1 MLSFPILF
9 FLFGLPGVE
18 VCQVRKAEWKGQARA
33 FYHPQ
38 LSCKSGNSQTTWP
51 PLNSAMPALASSTSK
66 KTAPKSNSST
76 TALGDRPPKIPHNKQ
91 QSNLYKEFVANLLR
105 ESLPAGK
112 NRAVFFYQTP
122 PSILS
127 PSANLLRC

>member
-1 MLSFPILF
+1 MISFPILF
-9 FLFGLPGVE
+9 FLFGLPEVE

-51 PLNSAMPALASSTSK
+51 PSNSATPALASSTSK

-76 TALGDRPPKIPHNKQ
+76 TALSARSLEIPHNKK
-91 QSNLYKEFVANLLR
+91 NNNKANFTKS
-105 ESLPAGK
+105 SLQNFSEKACRLERIVPFSSTNPLPQFSLKAQ
-112 NRAVFFYQTP
+112 R
-122 PSILS
+122 
-127 PSANLLRC
+127 